1 MSSKTN
7 NQEISDQDLAPV
19 YKFFSRGNYKEA
31 LSLLDNLIQNFPNNG
46 TIKNKIYSPLK
57 LWVWV
62 VCAMWTGLPAIHMTR
77 LNITDTAKNLVCTF
91 IYTILYKK
99 LVWFLKKEG
108 NISNSLQWLWCQL
121 TPFCSLSNPYILKG
135 LKSNN
140 VQLSIKTFN
149 SNFRTG
155 FFCHIKKIFTCFIK
169 VM

>member
-1 MSSKTN
+1 MLLECVYS
-7 NQEISDQDLAPV
+7 LAATIKNV
-19 YKFFSRGNYKEA
+19 IFI
-31 LSLLDNLIQNFPNNG
+31 LLFIQNFPNNG

-108 NISNSLQWLWCQL
+108 NISNSLQ
-121 TPFCSLSNPYILKG
+121 
-135 LKSNN
+135 
-140 VQLSIKTFN
+140 
-149 SNFRTG
+149 
-155 FFCHIKKIFTCFIK
+155 
-169 VM
+169 